1 MWKFYLN
8 CLTVVG
14 GIIAQPSLRS
24 KATVEKPNGH
34 IGNEMPQVVEGTLN
48 CRLICLRVLV
58 KERKKVFDYGYL
70 STSLIFRLTLTLSA
84 VENISQCS
92 KE

>member
-8 CLTVVG
+8 CLKVVG
-14 GIIAQPSLRS
+14 GITAQPSLRS

-48 CRLICLRVLV
+48 CRLICLRVFR
-58 KERKKVFDYGYL
+58 KERKKVFFKGVL
-70 STSLIFRLTLTLSA
+70 VTTLIFRLTLTLSA